1 MDRLLG
7 LLKIFA
13 KEYGNWNKWSSWKCH
28 ENSLRPRSTPRSYI
42 AGQGCDFK
50 ANLILKW
57 KNDVSAARWLKRLPR
72 PWSLNPQPTTICNLQ
87 DSPEQRTTAT
97 RACPPRGMSSRSSQR
112 SYLVDK
118 TLAELDFVQALTML
132 SKETNSPPPCP
143 ERSWSWIEVVLS
155 EQSEESEQVV
165 PALTS
170 PALPT
175 CNSGCSDL
183 TGPWQVPWAT
193 SIVVFAESIDLVQT
207 S

>member
-1 MDRLLG
+1 MDCKSQNRFQPDLKDWCWEDTTILCLCHIKKKVLSPTNGFSTFKEMDRLLG

-28 ENSLRPRSTPRSYI
+28 ENSLRPCSTPRSYI
-42 AGQGCDFK
+42 AGQGCNFK

-57 KNDVSAARWLKRLPR
+57 KNDVSADRQLKRLPR
-72 PWSLNPQPTTICNLQ
+72 PWSLNPQPTTTCNLQ

-97 RACPPRGMSSRSSQR
+97 RACPLRGMSSRSSQR

-143 ERSWSWIEVVLS
+143 ERSCEAGRGSK
-155 EQSEESEQVV
+155 
-165 PALTS
+165 
-170 PALPT
+170 
-175 CNSGCSDL
+175 
-183 TGPWQVPWAT
+183 
-193 SIVVFAESIDLVQT
+193 
-207 S
+207 